1 VCSFAEK
8 CLFKCLHHCP
18 FSTPT
23 TLEQI
28 YYCLNNKCFLFAILL
43 ISVWF
48 WTGSKFLTFCV
59 LYVIDIYFGPGQERS
74 QELGTQY
81 PQKNPA
87 TAVLGYAV
95 RFLKYNSSVGP
106 LQAEAPSTPDRIS
119 DLGTVEMS
127 WEDHLTEV

>member
-1 VCSFAEK
+1 MYGSGQEASQVFFEV
-8 CLFKCLHHCP
+8 LG
-18 FSTPT
+18 
-23 TLEQI
+23 
-28 YYCLNNKCFLFAILL
+28 FLSYL
-43 ISVWF
+43 
-48 WTGSKFLTFCV
+48 GM

-81 PQKNPA
+81 PRKNPA
-87 TAVLGYAV
+87 IAVLGYAV

-106 LQAEAPSTPDRIS
+106 SLQAEAPSTPDRIS

>member
-1 VCSFAEK
+1 MFSLCHSIDK
-8 CLFKCLHHCP
+8 CVVLGRK
-18 FSTPT
+18 
-23 TLEQI
+23 QI
-28 YYCLNNKCFLFAILL
+28 SYL
-43 ISVWF
+43 
-48 WTGSKFLTFCV
+48 CV
-59 LYVIDIYFGPGQERS
+59 LCVLLLFFFLVWVCVLCVIDIYFGPGQERS

-81 PQKNPA
+81 PRKNPA